1 MGAIVNKVQVLI
13 ADDHQTVRE
22 GLTMLIDREVDMEIV
37 GEAADG
43 NEAISKAVNLRP
55 QVIVMDL
62 SMPGM
67 SGLNATRKLKEMAP
81 EIHIVALTR
90 HNEGGYL
97 QELLKAG
104 ASGYVLK
111 QSSSEELIRA
121 IRSVVAGNSY
131 LDPAVTGEMVKKYSA
146 GEARNLSAS
155 SERLSQREEEVMR
168 LIASGYSNK
177 EIATRLDISVKTVEA
192 HKANSTR
199 KLGLKGRIDIVH
211 YALMQ
216 GWLKS
221 N

>member
-1 MGAIVNKVQVLI
+1 VNRVQVLV
-13 ADDHQTVRE
+13 AEDHQTVRE
-22 GLTMLIDREVDMEIV
+22 GLKMLIDREVDMQIV

-43 NEAISKAVNLRP
+43 TEAINKALTLRP
-55 QVIVMDL
+55 QVVVMDL

-81 EIHIVALTR
+81 DIHIVALTR
-90 HNEGGYL
+90 HSEGRYL
-97 QELLKAG
+97 QDLLKAG

-146 GEARNLSAS
+146 GEAKSFSAS
-155 SERLSQREEEVMR
+155 SESLSQREEEVLR
-168 LIASGYSNK
+168 LIAAGYSNK
-177 EIATRLDISVKTVEA
+177 EIANRLDISVKTVEA
-192 HKANSTR
+192 HKANSIR